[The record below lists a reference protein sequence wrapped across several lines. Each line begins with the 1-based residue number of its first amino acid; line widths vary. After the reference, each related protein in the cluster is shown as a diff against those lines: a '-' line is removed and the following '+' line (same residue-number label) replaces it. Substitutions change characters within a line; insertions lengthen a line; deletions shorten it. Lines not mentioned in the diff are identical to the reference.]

1 MFEKSDNSIF
11 AFYSEQRQSK
21 NLKVRICILQI
32 AAAITFLME
41 GRSKVAGV
49 KMIVNLFQQIVT

>member
-11 AFYSEQRQSK
+11 AFYPEQQQSK
-21 NLKVRICILQI
+21 ILKVRIWILQI
-32 AAAITFLME
+32 AAALAFLMD
-41 GRSKVAGV
+41 GGSKLAGV